1 MAVDKREYKILI
13 IEDNP
18 GDFALVEDFLFEHIV
33 APELVQANCCLM
45 AKEILTV
52 NKFDVVLLD
61 LSLPDKTGQSLIKEI
76 IDASNNTPVIVL
88 TGYTDFSFGVKSL
101 SMGVSDYLLK
111 DDLSATTLYK
121 SIIYSIERKKNITD
135 LEQSEKRYSDLF
147 NLSPMPMWVVDLK
160 TLKFLNVN
168 NATVANYGFS
178 REEFLSMGLKD
189 IRPVE
194 EIPNMKK
201 GLAEGRLHP
210 NEPVQR
216 VMIHRKKNGR
226 LMNVE
231 IQIAPVQYKGSSANV
246 VIANDVTERFKYIK
260 AIEAQN
266 EKLKEISWIQSH
278 IVRAPLSR
286 ILGLIPLITSLC
298 ENAEERDM
306 MLHYLLTSAN
316 ELDEVITN
324 ITDKSSIDDFQ
335 NLLNQFKEN

>member
-18 GDFALVEDFLFEHIV
+18 GDFALVEDFLFEQIV
-33 APELVQANCCLM
+33 APELVQATCCLM

-194 EIPNMKK
+194 EIPNMEK

-335 NLLNQFKEN
+335 QLLNQSKEN

>member
-1 MAVDKREYKILI
+1 
-13 IEDNP
+13 
-18 GDFALVEDFLFEHIV
+18 
-33 APELVQANCCLM
+33 
-45 AKEILTV
+45 
-52 NKFDVVLLD
+52 
-61 LSLPDKTGQSLIKEI
+61 
-76 IDASNNTPVIVL
+76 
-88 TGYTDFSFGVKSL
+88 
-101 SMGVSDYLLK
+101 
-111 DDLSATTLYK
+111 
-121 SIIYSIERKKNITD
+121 
-135 LEQSEKRYSDLF
+135 
-147 NLSPMPMWVVDLK
+147 
-160 TLKFLNVN
+160 
-168 NATVANYGFS
+168 
-178 REEFLSMGLKD
+178 
-189 IRPVE
+189 
-194 EIPNMKK
+194 
-201 GLAEGRLHP
+201 
-210 NEPVQR
+210 
-216 VMIHRKKNGR
+216 
-226 LMNVE
+226 MNVE